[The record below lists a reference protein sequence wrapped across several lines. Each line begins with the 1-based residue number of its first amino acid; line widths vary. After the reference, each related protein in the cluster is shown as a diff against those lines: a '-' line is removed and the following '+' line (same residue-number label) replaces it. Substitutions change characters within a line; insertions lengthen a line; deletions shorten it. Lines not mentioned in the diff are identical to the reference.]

1 MLQKPKLIVIGG
13 PNGSGKTT
21 ITHQILKHE
30 WMEGCVYI
38 NPDDIAKELGDWNN
52 ETLVLQAAK
61 IATKKREQCLQNK
74 QSLIFETVFSS
85 VEKIDFLF
93 KAIEQGYFIRF
104 FFISTNHP
112 SINASRIVNRVL
124 EAGHDVPIRK
134 IIDRYYKSIT
144 NCAIIAP
151 LVDRLY
157 IYDNSIENKNAQLLL
172 RASNGVI
179 TKEYAKVN
187 KWASLILNAIET

>member
-1 MLQKPKLIVIGG
+1 MLQKPKLIIIAG

-21 ITHQILKHE
+21 ITQQILKHE

-52 ETLVLQAAK
+52 KSLVLKAAK
-61 IATKKREQCLQNK
+61 IATKKRLQCLKNK

-85 VEKIDFLF
+85 LEKIDFLL
-93 KAIEQGYFIRF
+93 KTKELGYFIRLF
-104 FFISTNHP
+104 YISTNHP
-112 SINASRIVNRVL
+112 SINASRIVKRVL
-124 EAGHDVPIRK
+124 ESGHEVPISK

-144 NCAIIAP
+144 NCAIVAP

-157 IYDNSIENKNAQLLL
+157 VYDNSIENKNAQLLF
-172 RASNGVI
+172 RATNGKI
-179 TKEYAKVN
+179 TKKYSKIN
-187 KWASLILNAIET
+187 DWASVILKTL